1 MKFGQSSIAWPIAAD
16 DFEFEAADNAGTTC
30 IGAFFEVDNTGT
42 TAPAWIVGDTFLK
55 NVYAAFQYDPPAVGF
70 AKLSPTALAMNGAAG
85 AAPSATIG
93 SVQAAVSATG
103 TLDPAKNRESNAA
116 LRGVAGGAGV
126 GLLTAAAAA
135 LLAGLLL

>member
-55 NVYAAFQYDPPAVGF
+55 NVYSVFRQTPAAVGF
-70 AKLSPTALAMNGAAG
+70 AALSTN
-85 AAPSATIG
+85 
-93 SVQAAVSATG
+93 
-103 TLDPAKNRESNAA
+103 
-116 LRGVAGGAGV
+116 AGGTGSGASR
-126 GLLTAAAAA
+126 LPCL
-135 LLAGLLL
+135 